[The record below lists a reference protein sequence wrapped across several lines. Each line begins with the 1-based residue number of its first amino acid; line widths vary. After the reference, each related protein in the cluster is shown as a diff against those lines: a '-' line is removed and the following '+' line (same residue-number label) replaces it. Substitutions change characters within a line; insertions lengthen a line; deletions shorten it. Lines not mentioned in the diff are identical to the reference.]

1 MLLLL
6 QAARTGALVAPVAR
20 RAPATGTAARR
31 GHPLAGPRRAPA
43 RSSVRRHACLVQ
55 IEGDGSRQQIEC
67 NDGKAEY
74 LRDRNDGAAGS
85 LRDRAYAS
93 TRRTLRNIFLP
104 VAVNEEYLAYTRW
117 RCVQRL
123 LSATVNVFGVQAM
136 VMAVGLR
143 DARAVAAGGAVVG
156 AAAAVDWVL
165 KDALGKV
172 TRLGWAARMGREF
185 DGDAKRWRFRSSLL
199 YATGNGLQIAT
210 FAFPALFL
218 ALATAANCLKQVSML
233 TSTATRS
240 AIYRSFAA
248 TETTNN
254 LGDVTAK
261 GEAQIAVVDLCGL
274 LIGLAASKKL
284 GVASTQANPR
294 MLVAIY
300 GSLSLLEIC
309 AMYKEIACVVFRQL
323 NFERA
328 TLVIDAYVETG
339 VCPSPRD
346 VARRERI
353 LRRPQT
359 PRSRVLKPLAKVA
372 TTVSRAD
379 LNRHVALAAT
389 DDFLIVDGAV
399 ILRDGA
405 GDDVVLDALHARAR
419 TLRFGADALVEAR
432 AGGGALR
439 EAVRA
444 AGWSTQSFMFPEV
457 LVRADWGDEAKS

>member
-1 MLLLL
+1 MLRLLL
-6 QAARTGALVAPVAR
+6 QLGLAAQAAALVAPRPAALHKTPAQTRTALVAPRGGPVAR
-20 RAPATGTAARR
+20 
-31 GHPLAGPRRAPA
+31 PA
-43 RSSVRRHACLVQ
+43 RCATRRDACLVQ
-55 IEGDGSRQQIEC
+55 IDSDGSRQQIEC
-67 NDGKAEY
+67 RDGSAEY

-93 TRRTLRNIFLP
+93 TRRNLRRIFLP
-104 VAVNEEYLAYTRW
+104 VAVNEEYVSYTRW

-156 AAAAVDWVL
+156 AAAAIDWVL

-172 TRLGWAARMGREF
+172 TRLCWAGKMGREF

-210 FAFPALFL
+210 FAFPLLFL
-218 ALATAANCLKQVSML
+218 LLATVANCLKQVSML

-261 GEAQIAVVDLCGL
+261 GEAQIAVVDLVGL
-274 LIGLAASKKL
+274 LIGLVASKKL

-294 MLVAIY
+294 VLLAIY

-309 AMYKEIACVVFRQL
+309 AMYREIACVVFRQL

-328 TLVIDAYVETG
+328 TLVVDEYVETG

-346 VARRERI
+346 IARRERI
-353 LRRPQT
+353 LRRPRT
-359 PRSRVLKPLAKVA
+359 TRTSVLKPLMTAA
-372 TTVSRAD
+372 SGMSREELD
-379 LNRHVALAAT
+379 RHVALAST
-389 DDFLIVDGAV
+389 DDFL
-399 ILRDGA
+399 
-405 GDDVVLDALHARAR
+405 
-419 TLRFGADALVEAR
+419 
-432 AGGGALR
+432 
-439 EAVRA
+439 
-444 AGWSTQSFMFPEV
+444 STMLPS
-457 LVRADWGDEAKS
+457 S

>member
-1 MLLLL
+1 MRSRLWTP
-6 QAARTGALVAPVAR
+6 RRNAPVRRRLRARVVVAHGAFRARPPISILWCGRPNYRCSNEPNLSLHTPPLRAETHDCSTHRFCKR
-20 RAPATGTAARR
+20 RAPQTITAPKIQHEAAVAALAAR
-31 GHPLAGPRRAPA
+31 AA
-43 RSSVRRHACLVQ
+43 RSSRPTALALHRTPAQTRSFLAKTRARGRTRRDACLVQ
-55 IEGDGSRQQIEC
+55 IDSDGSRQQIEC
-67 NDGKAEY
+67 TDGSAEY

-93 TRRTLRNIFLP
+93 TRRNLRRIFLP
-104 VAVNEEYLAYTRW
+104 VAVNEEYVSYTRW

-210 FAFPALFL
+210 FAFPLLFL
-218 ALATAANCLKQVSML
+218 LLATVANCLKQVSML

-261 GEAQIAVVDLCGL
+261 GEAQIAVVDLVGL
-274 LIGLAASKKL
+274 LIGLVASKKL

-294 MLVAIY
+294 MLLAIY
-300 GSLSLLEIC
+300 GSLYLCWRSGPCTARSL
-309 AMYKEIACVVFRQL
+309 V
-323 NFERA
+323 
-328 TLVIDAYVETG
+328 
-339 VCPSPRD
+339 
-346 VARRERI
+346 
-353 LRRPQT
+353 
-359 PRSRVLKPLAKVA
+359 
-372 TTVSRAD
+372 
-379 LNRHVALAAT
+379 
-389 DDFLIVDGAV
+389 
-399 ILRDGA
+399 
-405 GDDVVLDALHARAR
+405 
-419 TLRFGADALVEAR
+419 
-432 AGGGALR
+432 
-439 EAVRA
+439 
-444 AGWSTQSFMFPEV
+444 WSS
-457 LVRADWGDEAKS
+457 GS

>member
-1 MLLLL
+1 M
-6 QAARTGALVAPVAR
+6 
-20 RAPATGTAARR
+20 
-31 GHPLAGPRRAPA
+31 
-43 RSSVRRHACLVQ
+43 
-55 IEGDGSRQQIEC
+55 
-67 NDGKAEY
+67 
-74 LRDRNDGAAGS
+74 
-85 LRDRAYAS
+85 
-93 TRRTLRNIFLP
+93 
-104 VAVNEEYLAYTRW
+104 AVNEEYVSYTRW

-210 FAFPALFL
+210 FAFPLLFL
-218 ALATAANCLKQVSML
+218 LLATVANCLKQVSML

-261 GEAQIAVVDLCGL
+261 GEAQIAVVDLVGL
-274 LIGLAASKKL
+274 LIGLVASKKL

-294 MLVAIY
+294 MLLAIY
-300 GSLSLLEIC
+300 GSLSLLEIG
-309 AMYKEIACVVFRQL
+309 AMYREIACVVFRQL

-328 TLVIDAYVETG
+328 TLVVDEYVESG

-346 VARRERI
+346 IARRERI
-353 LRRPQT
+353 LRRPRT
-359 PRSRVLKPLAKVA
+359 TRTSVLRPLMTAASGMSRDEL
-372 TTVSRAD
+372 D
-379 LNRHVALAAT
+379 RHVALAST
-389 DDFLIVDGAV
+389 DDFLVLDGAIV
-399 ILRDGA
+399 LEMA
-405 GDDVVLDALHARAR
+405 PPTALLDALHARAR
-419 TLRFGADALVEAR
+419 TLRIGTEGHQKRGRVARRADRSAGRGLVDAVVHVSRGASP
-432 AGGGALR
+432 GGLGRL
-439 EAVRA
+439 
-444 AGWSTQSFMFPEV
+444 FEV
-457 LVRADWGDEAKS
+457 LILVSWLVLPLPATAARTLIRTSGAGPPPPGSRRSTSRHRHYRRRCRYRRRRHCCPSPHQKNVDRFPVGRRPPPSPGLRLGFRRCS

>member
-1 MLLLL
+1 MLRLLL
-6 QAARTGALVAPVAR
+6 QLGLAARAAALVAPRPAALHRTPAQTRTALVA
-20 RAPATGTAARR
+20 PR
-31 GHPLAGPRRAPA
+31 GGPITRPA
-43 RSSVRRHACLVQ
+43 RCATRRDACLVQ
-55 IEGDGSRQQIEC
+55 IDSDGSRQQVEC
-67 NDGKAEY
+67 TDGSAEY

-93 TRRTLRNIFLP
+93 TRRNLRRIFLP
-104 VAVNEEYLAYTRW
+104 VAVNEEYVSYTRW

-210 FAFPALFL
+210 FAFPLLFL
-218 ALATAANCLKQVSML
+218 LLATVANCLKQVSML

-261 GEAQIAVVDLCGL
+261 GEAQIAVR
-274 LIGLAASKKL
+274 SRR
-284 GVASTQANPR
+284 P
-294 MLVAIY
+294 
-300 GSLSLLEIC
+300 
-309 AMYKEIACVVFRQL
+309 VVR
-323 NFERA
+323 RPSHA
-328 TLVIDAYVETG
+328 IDA
-339 VCPSPRD
+339 
-346 VARRERI
+346 RRLHQTRSWLVWFSI
-353 LRRPQT
+353 LRRFGPDRHA
-359 PRSRVLKPLAKVA
+359 PRRSW
-372 TTVSRAD
+372 T
-379 LNRHVALAAT
+379 
-389 DDFLIVDGAV
+389 
-399 ILRDGA
+399 
-405 GDDVVLDALHARAR
+405 
-419 TLRFGADALVEAR
+419 
-432 AGGGALR
+432 
-439 EAVRA
+439 
-444 AGWSTQSFMFPEV
+444 
-457 LVRADWGDEAKS
+457 